1 MSTTT
6 ENLSPASSS
15 VSVPVAPVRAAVIGL
30 GRIGWDHHAKTIISH
45 PGFELSAVCD
55 IDAKR
60 TEEAHILSVCA
71 QYQSVPDL
79 VADPNVELVIVASQS
94 IDHEPMTLKALEAGK
109 HVLCEKPAALSSK
122 GVQRMIDAA
131 NQSGVKFTVH
141 HNYRVAGEFL
151 YIRETIASGIL
162 GEVVRVK
169 RRNVGFG
176 RRNDWQVLKKYGGGM
191 TGNWGIH
198 LVDQCLCLADS
209 PIRDV
214 WGDVKQVFNPGD
226 AEDDIKAI
234 VRLESGLTLDI
245 DMSSV
250 NAAPEPSWVIMGSTG
265 TLWII
270 GGECH
275 LQFFDPKEL
284 PSIEVND
291 GTQAVGRRYGVVS
304 DAPTEI
310 PWQRRTEKPNP
321 TGTYPSFYDNLL
333 SAIRY
338 GAELIVT
345 PESALQTYQVLDE
358 VRQGTRFAPED

>member
-1 MSTTT
+1 M
-6 ENLSPASSS
+6 
-15 VSVPVAPVRAAVIGL
+15 
-30 GRIGWDHHAKTIISH
+30 SH
-45 PGFELSAVCD
+45 PGFTLAAVCD

-60 TEEAHILSVCA
+60 TAEARAASGCA
-71 QYQSVPDL
+71 EYHTVPDL

-131 NQSGVKFTVH
+131 NKSGVKFTVH
-141 HNYRVAGEFL
+141 HNYRVSGEFL
-151 YIRETIASGIL
+151 YIKEIIASGIL
-162 GEVVRVK
+162 GQVVRVK
-169 RRNVGFG
+169 RRNVSFG

-198 LVDQCLCLADS
+198 LVDQCLCLGDA

-226 AEDDIKAI
+226 AEDDIKALI
-234 VRLESGLTLDI
+234 RLESGMTFDV
-245 DMSSV
+245 DMSSI
-250 NAAPEPSWVIMGSTG
+250 NAAPEPAWVIMGSTG
-265 TLWII
+265 TLWVT

-275 LQFFDPKEL
+275 LQYFDPKEL

-310 PWQRRTEKPNP
+310 PWQRWTGKPEP
-321 TGTYPSFYDNLL
+321 KGTYPSFYDNLL
-333 SAIRY
+333 AAIRE

-345 PESALQTYQVLDE
+345 PESALQTYKVLDE
-358 VRQGTRFAPED
+358 VRAGTRFAPED